1 MAAEHSPTQR
11 NLVAFLAHLRVERGL
26 SPHTLAAYEA
36 DLTRYCHFLTSRGIT
51 ELNQIDTSDIREFLL
66 AIRRGDDGAAALAPS
81 SSARVLS
88 AVRSWHKFLLQENLA
103 ADNPAAS
110 VEAPQLS
117 RKLPDT
123 LSMEQVGELIEHA
136 SGSEPLDLRDRAVLE
151 FLYGTGARVSE
162 ACAVAVDDLDFTER
176 TVRLFGKGSKERIVP
191 MGSALTHALEDY
203 LVRARPALAARGRG
217 VSAAFLNA
225 RGNALSRQ
233 AVSAIIRRH
242 AHALGWEEI
251 PGPHMLRH
259 SYATHLLAGGA
270 DVRIVQ
276 ELLGHADVSTTQI
289 YTHVTID
296 HLREV
301 YATSHPRAR

>member
-1 MAAEHSPTQR
+1 MPREHSPAQR
-11 NLVAFLAHLRVERGL
+11 ALAAFVAHLRVERGL

-36 DLTRYCHFLTSRGIT
+36 DLTRYQRFLASRGIR
-51 ELNQIDTSDIREFLL
+51 EVNEIDTSDIREFLL
-66 AIRRGDDGAAALAPS
+66 AIRRGDDGAAPLAPS

-88 AVRSWHKFLLQENLA
+88 AVRSWHTFLLQDNLT
-103 ADNPAAS
+103 ADNPAAT
-110 VEAPQLS
+110 VEAPQVS
-117 RKLPDT
+117 RKLPHT
-123 LSMEQVGELIEHA
+123 LTIAQVGELIEHA

-191 MGSALTHALEDY
+191 MGSALIQALGDY
-203 LVRARPALAARGRG
+203 LVRARPPLAARGKG

-242 AHALGWEEI
+242 AQALGWQEI

-259 SYATHLLAGGA
+259 SYATHILAGGA